1 MILGGEASDA
11 RVATYVLRRGDVG
24 PPALRDGPLV
34 RPADAHATNT
44 CHWRQ
49 RPLDSRIPSDAET
62 TEALRVLRER
72 YRTTIANTVAAFRR
86 LSAQLAVIASAPEVV
101 EALRRELHRVHGAAG
116 SFGFPEASKLAA
128 ELEDAAI
135 RWVSDPSL
143 DVDRRAAMTA
153 EFANA
158 LEACVLG
165 EGNAAPTSVVVPLS
179 PPPTRVNRE
188 GSSDSSKP
196 ERPESCPDLIIV
208 EDDSTF
214 VEMLRYALESSGF
227 TFLHYAAGP
236 DALDALLAMPVAHRS
251 PLVLLDVDLPGLDGF
266 SLHERLR
273 IERPGVYTTVFLTA
287 RGGEAEQLRAYRAGA
302 IDYVA
307 KPVNLR
313 ILMAKIPSWLERSR
327 RGAGGGGGT

>member
-1 MILGGEASDA
+1 
-11 RVATYVLRRGDVG
+11 V
-24 PPALRDGPLV
+24 
-34 RPADAHATNT
+34 
-44 CHWRQ
+44 
-49 RPLDSRIPSDAET
+49 DSRTPSNAQT

-72 YRTTIANTVAAFRR
+72 YRVTIANTVAAFRR

-116 SFGFPEASKLAA
+116 SFGFPEASRLAA
-128 ELEDAAI
+128 ELEETAL
-135 RWVSDPSL
+135 RWVSNPSL
-143 DVDRRAAMTA
+143 DADRRAAMTA
-153 EFANA
+153 DFANA

-165 EGNAAPTSVVVPLS
+165 EGNAAPTSVVVSLQQPFTDS
-179 PPPTRVNRE
+179 TRGQTIDASR
-188 GSSDSSKP
+188 P
-196 ERPESCPDLIIV
+196 ERAESCPDLVIV
-208 EDDSTF
+208 EDDSSF
-214 VEMLRYALESSGF
+214 VEMLRYALESAGF

-236 DALDALLAMPVAHRS
+236 EALEGLLALNTGHRA

-273 IERPGVYTTVFLTA
+273 VERPGAYTVVFLTA
-287 RGGEAEQLRAYRAGA
+287 RAGEAEQLRAYRAGA

-327 RGAGGGGGT
+327 RGGSAAGGG